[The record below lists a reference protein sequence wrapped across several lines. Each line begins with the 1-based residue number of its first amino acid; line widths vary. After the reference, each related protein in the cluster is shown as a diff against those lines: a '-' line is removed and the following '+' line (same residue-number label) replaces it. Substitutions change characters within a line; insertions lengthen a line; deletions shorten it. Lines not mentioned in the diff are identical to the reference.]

1 MWELRKKNVSRMTP
15 GFLAQAIGWVEVP
28 FTNMG
33 VGDRGMGGVGVGF
46 GGKIRNQAFNFRHVK
61 FEM

>member
-1 MWELRKKNVSRMTP
+1 MTP
-15 GFLAQAIGWVEVP
+15 RFLAQAIGWVEVP

-33 VGDRGMGGVGVGF
+33 DRERNGRSRCGM
-46 GGKIRNQAFNFRHVK
+46 IRNQAFNFRHVK

>member
-1 MWELRKKNVSRMTP
+1 MSRMTP
-15 GFLAQAIGWVEVP
+15 RFLAQAIGWVEVP

-33 VGDRGMGGVGVGF
+33 DRGMAGVGVGF